1 MKHPPL
7 TRPIHPLSRR
17 QLALRLDCEVRL
29 GLDEPTREAMLA
41 ALADLLLEALGQEF
55 DPATDPPQASDDC
68 QNLP

>member
-1 MKHPPL
+1 MKPPPL
-7 TRPIHPLSRR
+7 TRPIHPLPRTH
-17 QLALRLDCEVRL
+17 LALSLDCEVRL

-55 DPATDPPQASDDC
+55 DPATNPPHASDEP